1 MASIH
6 NTVISAHYARILTVM
21 HLDLSRSLTIVDPFD
36 FDTSRSSNTRNNGA
50 LLNCFSEKY
59 LEWLPSPNIND
70 VIILRGAKVRLIDLP
85 CTTHSSYAK
94 LCPDTLSSS
103 RARLMV
109 NCVLLAT
116 KTIFSGPS
124 TIDTYKA
131 STMGTE
137 VWHRM
142 LKLWEMDW
150 EDHSRRYTKLWG
162 LRK

>member
-59 LEWLPSPNIND
+59 SEWLPSPNIND

-85 CTTHSSYAK
+85 CTTIHI
-94 LCPDTLSSS
+94 
-103 RARLMV
+103 RLVHHFQISAHILGIMRP
-109 NCVLLAT
+109 
-116 KTIFSGPS
+116 I
-124 TIDTYKA
+124 
-131 STMGTE
+131 
-137 VWHRM
+137 HQ
-142 LKLWEMDW
+142 
-150 EDHSRRYTKLWG
+150 
-162 LRK
+162 